1 MSSPTPI
8 SGDPSTGPSAPGPTA
23 PGSVPPNS
31 SAPRFLGRTGL
42 VLLCVLL
49 ALLTLC
55 LVFSWTTSGAM
66 ANLSFLRQ
74 QRGAGAGDGKTIV
87 DLRPW
92 QTAQALAPL
101 AVSAE
106 ETEFA
111 HDAERLADHEV
122 DQAFASAL
130 RMTALQSQHL
140 TLSGEALAL
149 SQRVAQLQQL
159 IKADQAQVD
168 KLKAASGSTVPAKNG
183 AAPDGDNDDLDVAKA
198 QLGLDS
204 DELSDAQ
211 QDLDRASGNES
222 ARIQAEL
229 TARNAAVKQYES
241 QAQGD
246 RQVAVLSAAQ
256 HHTLAA
262 RIVAWSKQQERYRLI
277 QQAQQQA
284 NSDAATLTVEHNALE
299 AKANGNAAAAP
310 GNAPDRATRLAD
322 LKARSAERQI
332 LSIYDD
338 RIQTE
343 KQLVT
348 VYGKWAAQVELQHQI
363 VLHLILQSLAL
374 IVFILVVMLLGDA
387 LVRRL
392 MDHPALD
399 RRRMRT
405 LRGVVELGIQVIGA
419 VLILVVIFGAPQQT
433 STILG
438 LGTAALTVALQDFII
453 AFLGWFVLVGR
464 NGIHIGDW
472 VEINGVGGVVTEVG
486 LFSTTMLETGTL
498 ADKGHPT
505 GRRITFLNSFAIR
518 GQYFN
523 FTTTGQWM
531 WDEIAVSVPAT
542 DDIHAIVER
551 IDNAVS
557 AETEE
562 NARLAEQEWKRGT
575 GKDGLDRFSAS
586 LAVTLRPSATSID
599 IVVRYVTRAAERF
612 ELRNRLYQRVVEL
625 LREENRPEQT
635 NENTPASAQPHR
647 T

>member
-1 MSSPTPI
+1 
-8 SGDPSTGPSAPGPTA
+8 
-23 PGSVPPNS
+23 
-31 SAPRFLGRTGL
+31 
-42 VLLCVLL
+42 
-49 ALLTLC
+49 
-55 LVFSWTTSGAM
+55 M

-74 QRGAGAGDGKTIV
+74 QGNAGLGQKKTIV
-87 DLRPW
+87 DLHPW
-92 QTAQALAPL
+92 QTAQALTPL

-130 RMTALQSQHL
+130 RMSTLQSQHL
-140 TLSGEALAL
+140 TLAGEALAL
-149 SQRVAQLQQL
+149 SQKVAQLQQL

-168 KLKAASGSTVPAKNG
+168 KLKATLSSPTAPAKNS
-183 AAPDGDNDDLDVAKA
+183 AAPDVDNDDLELAKA
-198 QLGLDS
+198 QLGLDT
-204 DELSDAQ
+204 DELSDTQ

-241 QAQGD
+241 QAQGE

-262 RIVAWSKQQERYRLI
+262 RISAWSRQQERSRLI

-284 NSDAATLTVEHNALE
+284 NSDAASLTAEHNALE
-299 AKANGNAAAAP
+299 AKANGGAAAVS
-310 GNAPDRATRLAD
+310 GNASDRATKLAD

-343 KQLVT
+343 KQLAT
-348 VYGKWAAQVELQHQI
+348 VYGKWTAQVELQHQI

-374 IVFILVVMLLGDA
+374 IVFILLVMLLGDA

-392 MDHPALD
+392 MAHPALD
-399 RRRMRT
+399 RRQMRT
-405 LRGVVELGIQVIGA
+405 LRGVAQSAIQVIGA
-419 VLILVVIFGAPQQT
+419 VLILIVIFGTPQQT
-433 STILG
+433 PTILG
-438 LGTAALTVALQDFII
+438 LGTAALTIALQDFII

-464 NGIHIGDW
+464 NGIHVGDW

-523 FTTTGQWM
+523 FTTNGQWM

-542 DDIHAIVER
+542 DDIHTIVER
-551 IDNAVS
+551 IDKAVR

-562 NARLAEQEWKRGT
+562 NAHLAEQEWKRGT
-575 GKDGLDRFSAS
+575 GKDGLDRFSAERGS
-586 LAVTLRPSATSID
+586 AARYARQDGFQIRPNGSVSGVD
-599 IVVRYVTRAAERF
+599 SRAKRIHER
-612 ELRNRLYQRVVEL
+612 
-625 LREENRPEQT
+625 
-635 NENTPASAQPHR
+635 
-647 T
+647 